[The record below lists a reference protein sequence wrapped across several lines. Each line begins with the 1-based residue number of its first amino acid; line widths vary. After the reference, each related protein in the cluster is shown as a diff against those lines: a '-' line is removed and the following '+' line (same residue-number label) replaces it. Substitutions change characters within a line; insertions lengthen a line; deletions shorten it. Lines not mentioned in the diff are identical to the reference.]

1 MNPTDAT
8 ALKHQNGS
16 TMTHRPLTLCLER
29 AVRANVERT
38 ALSGEGL
45 ELTYGAL
52 WAHASAVAR
61 QLVAAGVA
69 ADDTVLVKSSNHPLD
84 FACLLGVWMA
94 SAVAVPV
101 HRTAPAGVVEAIQ
114 AKARCRFH
122 ADLFASAD
130 VGACVSPMAHHV
142 PHESADRLM
151 LAGAA
156 LVIFTS
162 GSTGLPKG
170 VVLSHAAFAGKL
182 EQNQRLLGFTADDV
196 TLLVLNNTFSFGIW
210 MALLTLAQ
218 GGKVVACSR
227 FSPQLFV
234 DLLVD
239 EAVTRVGVVP
249 TMVRA
254 TFGAM
259 QPERLVAAAARI
271 RDTGCLQDV
280 VIGGEPLGLE
290 LSAKL
295 RTFIEPAG
303 LYDIYGLTETSTSDF
318 VLTPRDYGRHP
329 ATIGQPAPGVHC
341 RIVNDAGDECANG
354 AAGEL
359 QLKTPYIMAGYLGDP
374 ELSRTALVDGW
385 FRTGDLAIRDAEGFV
400 SIVGRLKELIV
411 RGGNKITPIE
421 VERALCACAGVGAA
435 LVAGV
440 PDPVLGQRI
449 HALLV
454 AEAGASIDAPAL
466 RAELSTRLEKYK
478 HPDVCYL
485 GTDLPTGRTG
495 KIDRGQLQSQ
505 LQTGTLSPLVAW
517 IR

>member
-1 MNPTDAT
+1 M
-8 ALKHQNGS
+8 S
-16 TMTHRPLTLCLER
+16 HRLLTLSLER
-29 AVRANVERT
+29 AVHANGERT
-38 ALSGEGL
+38 ALSGEGVAL
-45 ELTYGAL
+45 SYGQL
-52 WAHASAVAR
+52 WTRACAVAER
-61 QLVAAGVA
+61 LSAAGVA
-69 ADDTVLVKSSNHPLD
+69 ADDAVMVKSSNHPLD

-101 HRTAPAGVVEAIQ
+101 HRSSPAGVVEAIQ

-122 ADLFASAD
+122 ADLLEDPALE
-130 VGACVSPMAHHV
+130 ACIRPMHAPA
-142 PHESADRLM
+142 PHEAADRAL

-170 VVLSHAAFAGKL
+170 VVLSHEAFAGKL
-182 EQNQRLLGFTADDV
+182 EQNQRLLGLGADDV

-210 MALLTLAQ
+210 MALLTLMQ
-218 GGKVVACSR
+218 GGKVVTCAR
-227 FSPQLFV
+227 FSPPLFV

-239 EAVTRVGVVP
+239 EGVTRVGVVP

-259 QPERLVAAAARI
+259 SSAELDAAAARI
-271 RDTGCLQDV
+271 RAAGRLRDV
-280 VIGGEPLGLE
+280 VIGGEPLGPE
-290 LSAKL
+290 LSARL
-295 RTFIEPAG
+295 RAFIAPAG

-318 VLTPRDYGRHP
+318 VLAPRDYPGHP
-329 ATIGQPAPGVHC
+329 ATIGRPAPGVRC
-341 RIVNDAGDECANG
+341 RIVNDAGEACADG
-354 AAGEL
+354 ASGEL
-359 QLKTPYIMAGYLGDP
+359 QLQTPYIMAGYLGDP
-374 ELSRTALVDGW
+374 ELSRAAFADGW
-385 FRTGDLAIRDAEGFV
+385 FRTGDLAARDADGFV

-454 AEAGASIDAPAL
+454 AEAGATIDASAL
-466 RAELSTRLEKYK
+466 RAELALKLEKYK
-478 HPDVCYL
+478 HPDVCYVD
-485 GTDLPTGRTG
+485 TELPTGRTG
-495 KIDRGQLQSQ
+495 KIDRGRLQS
-505 LQTGTLSPLVAW
+505 LLRTDSLSPLAAW
-517 IR
+517 SR